1 MALSTSAVC
10 NGNPSFIFHPLFNKP
25 IKNQSFLRF
34 KTPHHVNSLQ
44 KTKPIK
50 MLKTPNC
57 RNPNKADMV
66 DPVVFYLN
74 KVKTKENEKKDRN
87 FSGIQDLLNLCG
99 FGYWVQGFRCFPW
112 LALNFH
118 MANHLNMNPSTLQL
132 VQNFGNLPMV
142 AKPIY
147 GILSDVLFIGGS
159 HRLPYISIGVV
170 LQILSWGSMALIPI
184 ASEALPVLMA
194 CVLIFN
200 LGASITEVAK
210 DALVAEY
217 GQKNKINGLQ
227 SYAFMALAAGGV
239 LGNCLGGFFLLKTR
253 QPKFMFLIFASLLSL
268 QLVSSLTTNE
278 ETFSLP
284 KSSNL
289 YEPISHT
296 IKKQFSDLVLA
307 IRDEGIF
314 RSLSWIVASI
324 SIVPILSGSLFCYQT
339 QMLNLDPS
347 IIGMSKVI
355 GQLLLLAVTIFYN
368 RYFKTISMRKL
379 VGIVQILY
387 ASSLLLDLALVKQ
400 INLKFGI
407 PNNIFVVC
415 ISGIAEM
422 IAQFKLLPFQVLF
435 AKLAPAGC
443 EGSLM
448 SFLASALCLSSICSG
463 FLGVGLA
470 SLLGISTTDYS
481 NLPTG
486 IAIQFFA
493 ALMPVFWI
501 RSLPESQSLAGKE
514 KKTGLSKRRRKSRRV
529 GRVVFNMVFV
539 YRRER
544 ESEATM

>member
-1 MALSTSAVC
+1 MESYQMFC
-10 NGNPSFIFHPLFNKP
+10 
-25 IKNQSFLRF
+25 
-34 KTPHHVNSLQ
+34 SL
-44 KTKPIK
+44 
-50 MLKTPNC
+50 
-57 RNPNKADMV
+57 
-66 DPVVFYLN
+66 
-74 KVKTKENEKKDRN
+74 
-87 FSGIQDLLNLCG
+87 
-99 FGYWVQGFRCFPW
+99 
-112 LALNFH
+112 
-118 MANHLNMNPSTLQL
+118 
-132 VQNFGNLPMV
+132 
-142 AKPIY
+142 
-147 GILSDVLFIGGS
+147 
-159 HRLPYISIGVV
+159 VV
-170 LQILSWGSMALIPI
+170 LIDFLISQLEILSWGSMALIPI